1 MNKMMIVPENTITG
15 KDLDYLSDMFQWN
28 YGAYKNTCNAMDS
41 VNDQKI
47 SDLLNEAATLFDDN
61 LNLVLDIIN
70 NPGGDFD
77 E

>member
-1 MNKMMIVPENTITG
+1 MSKMMKVPDDTITG

-28 YGAYKNTCNAMDS
+28 YGAYKQTCNALDC

-47 SDLLNEAATLFDDN
+47 IDLLNEAATLFDDN

-70 NPGGDFD
+70 NPGGDLD